1 MVKGQS
7 LSNRLCIT
15 GVPVIH
21 NRTEKFVMGEGFV
34 SLIKNGERTFIVWG
48 PEHAPGKILE
58 NYTEKQAFLANAFII
73 FLLR

>member
-1 MVKGQS
+1 
-7 LSNRLCIT
+7 
-15 GVPVIH
+15 
-21 NRTEKFVMGEGFV
+21 MGEGFV
-34 SLIKNGERTFIVWG
+34 SLIKNGDRTFIVWG